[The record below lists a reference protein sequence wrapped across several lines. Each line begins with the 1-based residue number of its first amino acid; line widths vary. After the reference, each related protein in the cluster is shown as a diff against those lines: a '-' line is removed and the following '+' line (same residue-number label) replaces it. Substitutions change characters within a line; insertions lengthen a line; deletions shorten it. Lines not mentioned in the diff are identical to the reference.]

1 MASDHDTPP
10 AGPSGPPR
18 SPGWRDALTADV
30 TADVRGTDIGRATR
44 ALLAFTYGEPE
55 RKAVEAL
62 LSECLDPAGP
72 AVDPQVGA
80 LAVTCVGHVARIH
93 GEVGPDLVARVRGL
107 LQDPVLGGR
116 AEDALDDIA
125 SFAPHA
131 LGPRRGVD

>member
-1 MASDHDTPP
+1 MASDHDTLPGGHP
-10 AGPSGPPR
+10 GPPG
-18 SPGWRDALTADV
+18 SPGWRDALTADIRA
-30 TADVRGTDIGRATR
+30 TDVGRATR
-44 ALLAFTYGEPE
+44 ALLAFTYDEPE
-55 RKAVEAL
+55 REVIEAL

-93 GEVGPDLVARVRGL
+93 GEVGPDLVARVRDL

-131 LGPRRGVD
+131 LVPRREAD

>member
-1 MASDHDTPP
+1 MASEYGTPP
-10 AGPSGPPR
+10 GGRAGPPG

-30 TADVRGTDIGRATR
+30 RGTDVARATR
-44 ALLAFTYGEPE
+44 ALLAFTYDEPE
-55 RKAVEAL
+55 REATEEL
-62 LSECLDPAGP
+62 LSECLDPAGS
-72 AVDPQVGA
+72 AVDPQVRA

-116 AEDALDDIA
+116 AEDALDDVA

-131 LGPRRGVD
+131 LEPKRGTD